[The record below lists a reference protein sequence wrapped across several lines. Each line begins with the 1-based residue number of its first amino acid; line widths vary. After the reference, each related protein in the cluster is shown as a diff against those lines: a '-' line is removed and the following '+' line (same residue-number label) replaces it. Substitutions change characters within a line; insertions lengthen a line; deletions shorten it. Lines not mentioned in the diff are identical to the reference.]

1 MKISLIHNM
10 HSANE
15 HYYSSA
21 LATISALEEINA
33 DYEYIFFNDNGD
45 KEILNQI
52 SPLLNDKVIYY
63 YSDFNFGQGKC
74 TGGWIGALPLVTGE
88 IIHNLG
94 QDDIFSPDF
103 YRLALEVFSN
113 PEMQFFTCNGMKCDD
128 FLHPLSPLIN
138 PSYFIDYSVPLA
150 RFKEWFGVID
160 QGVTC
165 ANNHILAPGTLYRTE
180 LHEKIGPPA
189 VTDFW
194 GASDFEYWARM
205 LFNELKGYYHSIPLW
220 NYRISMK
227 SLGFKEESSGT
238 DHRPPYLEKIK
249 LKYSELWNQK
259 MQS

>member
-10 HSANE
+10 HMANE

-21 LATISALEEINA
+21 LATISALESINA

-45 KEILNQI
+45 KKILNQI

-63 YSDFNFGQGKC
+63 YSDFYK
-74 TGGWIGALPLVTGE
+74 
-88 IIHNLG
+88 
-94 QDDIFSPDF
+94 
-103 YRLALEVFSN
+103 LALEVFSN

-128 FLHPLSPLIN
+128 SLQPLSPLIN
-138 PSYFIDYSVPLA
+138 PSYFIDYSLPLI
-150 RFKEWFGVID
+150 RFKEWFGVKD

-180 LHEKIGPPA
+180 LHEKIGTPA

-194 GASDFEYWARM
+194 GASDFEYWARI
-205 LFNELKGYYHSIPLW
+205 LFNELKGYYHPIPLW
-220 NYRISMK
+220 KYRVSMK
-227 SLGFKEESSGT
+227 SLGFKAESSGT

-249 LKYSELWNQK
+249 LKYSQLWNEK